1 MQIFDDPR
9 RLRLSGMAAAGADV
23 QPQLRLLML
32 AEALA
37 APPTHRALD
46 LSAETAVLCTAASEA
61 VRRRPGW
68 LYVMP
73 SPAPLP
79 VALPR
84 NLWQAAVLC
93 VLRCVLPAG
102 RAAVT
107 LQPGAG
113 AAVAVFRA
121 VSASGMPADTLP
133 LLRRAA
139 ALTGGLCLATG
150 SPVHRRSADAAIP
163 HILPPPCACRW
174 PPTFPCVS
182 RPLPKIYCMTGTAL
196 CRSCW
201 MGLRYREDGCTHN
214 ILQILYRTGQN

>member
-37 APPTHRALD
+37 ASPTHRALD

-68 LYVMP
+68 LYVMS

-102 RAAVT
+102 RAVVT

-150 SPVHRRSADAAIP
+150 FPVHGHSTDAAHPPHIAAALRLPLAIHAPLREPPIAEDLLYDRYSPV
-163 HILPPPCACRW
+163 
-174 PPTFPCVS
+174 
-182 RPLPKIYCMTGTAL
+182 
-196 CRSCW
+196 
-201 MGLRYREDGCTHN
+201 
-214 ILQILYRTGQN
+214 QILLDGFTV

>member
-1 MQIFDDPR
+1 MQFFDDPC
-9 RLRLSGMAAAGADV
+9 RLRLSSMAAAGADV

-68 LYVMP
+68 LYVMS

-93 VLRCVLPAG
+93 VLRCALPAG
-102 RAAVT
+102 RAVVT

-113 AAVAVFRA
+113 TAVAVLRA
-121 VSASGMPADTLP
+121 VSAAGMPADTLP

-150 SPVHRRSADAAIP
+150 SPVHGHSADAAHPP
-163 HILPPPCACRW
+163 HFAAALRLPLATHAPLRK
-174 PPTFPCVS
+174 PPTAED
-182 RPLPKIYCMTGTAL
+182 LLYD
-196 CRSCW
+196 
-201 MGLRYREDGCTHN
+201 RYSPVQVLLDGFTV
-214 ILQILYRTGQN
+214 

>member
-23 QPQLRLLML
+23 RPQLRLLML

-37 APPTHRALD
+37 ASPTHRALD

-84 NLWQAAVLC
+84 NLWQAAVL
-93 VLRCVLPAG
+93 
-102 RAAVT
+102 
-107 LQPGAG
+107 
-113 AAVAVFRA
+113 
-121 VSASGMPADTLP
+121 
-133 LLRRAA
+133 
-139 ALTGGLCLATG
+139 
-150 SPVHRRSADAAIP
+150 
-163 HILPPPCACRW
+163 
-174 PPTFPCVS
+174 
-182 RPLPKIYCMTGTAL
+182 
-196 CRSCW
+196 
-201 MGLRYREDGCTHN
+201 
-214 ILQILYRTGQN
+214 

>member
-139 ALTGGLCLATG
+139 ALTGG
-150 SPVHRRSADAAIP
+150 PVQ
-163 HILPPPCACRW
+163 PCAGLVGWVYGIERMDVRTTFCRFY
-174 PPTFPCVS
+174 TVQDKIDQKL
-182 RPLPKIYCMTGTAL
+182 PLAITNAVL
-196 CRSCW
+196 
-201 MGLRYREDGCTHN
+201 
-214 ILQILYRTGQN
+214 

>member
-139 ALTGGLCLATG
+139 GMARLGFARCDAGMLLGSLAG
-150 SPVHRRSADAAIP
+150 QHEVMARVADKAEGPIPVAPAPYRLAMS
-163 HILPPPCACRW
+163 
-174 PPTFPCVS
+174 
-182 RPLPKIYCMTGTAL
+182 
-196 CRSCW
+196 
-201 MGLRYREDGCTHN
+201 LRHGRIG
-214 ILQILYRTGQN
+214 IVPA

>member
-1 MQIFDDPR
+1 MQVFDDPR
-9 RLRLSGMAAAGADV
+9 RLRLSGMAAAGTDV

-68 LYVMP
+68 LYVMS

-93 VLRCVLPAG
+93 VLRCALPAG
-102 RAAVT
+102 RAVVT

-121 VSASGMPADTLP
+121 VSAAGMPADTLP

-150 SPVHRRSADAAIP
+150 FPVHGHSADAAHPP
-163 HILPPPCACRW
+163 HFAAALRLPLATHAPLRK
-174 PPTFPCVS
+174 PPTAED
-182 RPLPKIYCMTGTAL
+182 LLYD
-196 CRSCW
+196 
-201 MGLRYREDGCTHN
+201 RYSPVQVLLDGFTV
-214 ILQILYRTGQN
+214 

>member
-1 MQIFDDPR
+1 M
-9 RLRLSGMAAAGADV
+9 
-23 QPQLRLLML
+23 
-32 AEALA
+32 
-37 APPTHRALD
+37 
-46 LSAETAVLCTAASEA
+46 
-61 VRRRPGW
+61 RRRPGW

-107 LQPGAG
+107 LQPGALEAVAAASVEAAVDLE

-150 SPVHRRSADAAIP
+150 SPVHRRSADAAHPP
-163 HILPPPCACRW
+163 HFAAALRLPLAPHVPLRE
-174 PPTFPCVS
+174 PPTAED
-182 RPLPKIYCMTGTAL
+182 LLYD
-196 CRSCW
+196 
-201 MGLRYREDGCTHN
+201 RYSPVQVLLDGFTV
-214 ILQILYRTGQN
+214 

>member
-84 NLWQAAVLC
+84 NLWQAAV
-93 VLRCVLPAG
+93 RCVLPAG

-139 ALTGGLCLATG
+139 ALTGGLCLATC
-150 SPVHRRSADAAIP
+150 SPVHGRSADAAHPP
-163 HILPPPCACRW
+163 HFAAALRLPLAPHALLRE
-174 PPTFPCVS
+174 PPTAED
-182 RPLPKIYCMTGTAL
+182 LLYD
-196 CRSCW
+196 
-201 MGLRYREDGCTHN
+201 RYSPVQVLLDGFTV
-214 ILQILYRTGQN
+214 

>member
-23 QPQLRLLML
+23 QPQLRLRML
-32 AEALA
+32 AGALA

-93 VLRCVLPAG
+93 VLRCVGGGHAAGGRRGGGGGVPRGFRLRDARRHPALAAPRS
-102 RAAVT
+102 RAY
-107 LQPGAG
+107 
-113 AAVAVFRA
+113 
-121 VSASGMPADTLP
+121 
-133 LLRRAA
+133 
-139 ALTGGLCLATG
+139 
-150 SPVHRRSADAAIP
+150 RRSLLGHLFPRAWAQRGRSP
-163 HILPPPCACRW
+163 S
-174 PPTFPCVS
+174 PTFCR
-182 RPLPKIYCMTGTAL
+182 RPAPAAGPPRAPA
-196 CRSCW
+196 
-201 MGLRYREDGCTHN
+201 
-214 ILQILYRTGQN
+214 